1 LVLECVEFGACV
13 LETLYFRGDLVVHH
27 KKGTIKYYAKREN
40 VFNEDLFDQSLS
52 DDEHDDLFLLR
63 RIQAVG
69 ILWDKPSDALLGIM
83 DMKSQRRKAF
93 KRLFNAK
100 NR

>member
-1 LVLECVEFGACV
+1 

-27 KKGTIKYYAKREN
+27 KKGTIKYYAKREH
-40 VFNEDLFDQSLS
+40 VFNDQISLIKRVS

-69 ILWDKPSDALLGIM
+69 MLVE
-83 DMKSQRRKAF
+83 
-93 KRLFNAK
+93 
-100 NR
+100 